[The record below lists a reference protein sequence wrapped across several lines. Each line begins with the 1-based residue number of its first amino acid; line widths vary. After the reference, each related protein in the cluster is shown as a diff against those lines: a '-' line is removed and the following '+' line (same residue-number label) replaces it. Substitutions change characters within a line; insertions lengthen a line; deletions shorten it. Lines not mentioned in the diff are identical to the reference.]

1 MYDGDAAYE
10 ETYLRRYAESEKAAV
25 VLARD
30 GARVVGVSTCLP
42 MADEGETI
50 AAPFMAAGYD
60 ISKIFYF
67 GESVLLPD
75 YRGQGI
81 GVKFFAARE
90 RQAAGYDVA
99 TFCAVNR
106 PADHPLRPAGYRPLD
121 DFWTHRGY
129 AKQLGLV
136 CEMSWREVGRDKETG
151 QRLTFWTKK
160 LS

>member
-1 MYDGDAAYE
+1 
-10 ETYLRRYAESEKAAV
+10 
-25 VLARD
+25 
-30 GARVVGVSTCLP
+30 

-50 AAPFMAAGYD
+50 AAPFIAAGHD

-90 RQAAGYDVA
+90 RQAAGYEIA
-99 TFCAVNR
+99 TFCAVQR
-106 PADHPLRPAGYRPLD
+106 PADHPLRPAGYKPLD
-121 DFWTHRGY
+121 DFWANRGY
-129 AKQLGLV
+129 TQQPDLV
-136 CEMSWREVGRDKETG
+136 CQMSWREVGQSQESPQK
-151 QRLTFWTKK
+151 LTFWTKT

>member
-1 MYDGDAAYE
+1 
-10 ETYLRRYAESEKAAV
+10 V
-25 VLARD
+25 VVARD
-30 GARVVGVSTCLP
+30 GEKVVGVSTCLP
-42 MADEGETI
+42 MADEGENI
-50 AAPFMAAGYD
+50 AAPFIAAGHD

-67 GESVLLPD
+67 GESVLLSD

-90 RQAAGYDVA
+90 RQAAGYEIA

-106 PADHPLRPAGYRPLD
+106 PADHPQRPAAYTPLD

-129 AKQLGLV
+129 TKQPDLV
-136 CEMSWREVGRDKETG
+136 CEMSWREVGQDHETR
-151 QRLTFWTKK
+151 QQLTFWTKK